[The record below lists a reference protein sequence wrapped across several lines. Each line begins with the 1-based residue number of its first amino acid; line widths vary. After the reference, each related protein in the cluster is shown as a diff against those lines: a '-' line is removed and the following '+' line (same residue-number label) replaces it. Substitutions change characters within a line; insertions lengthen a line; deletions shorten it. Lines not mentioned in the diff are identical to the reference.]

1 MNKFIPILI
10 AVLSN
15 TLYNICTKSTPQNL
29 NPFASLSVTYLVGA
43 LASVIMYFTTTKEPN
58 LIAEYGKLNWSSF
71 ILGLAV
77 VGLETGFILMY
88 RVGWKVSTGQV
99 VSSIALSV
107 VLVFVGYLFYNES
120 ITFNKIAGIIVCM
133 LGLYMINK

>member
-1 MNKFIPILI
+1 MNKFIPNLI

>member
-133 LGLYMINK
+133 LGLYMINN

>member
-29 NPFASLSVTYLVGA
+29 NPFASLSITYLVGA

-133 LGLYMINK
+133 LGLYMINN